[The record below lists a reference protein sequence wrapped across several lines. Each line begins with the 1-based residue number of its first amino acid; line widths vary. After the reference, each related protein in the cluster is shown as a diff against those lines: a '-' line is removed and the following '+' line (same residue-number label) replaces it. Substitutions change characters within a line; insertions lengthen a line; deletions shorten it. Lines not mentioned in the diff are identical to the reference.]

1 MDRTASSRKP
11 GPLAFRADNNMPM
24 RTSLR
29 EEFSAWL
36 RSSSAVALLIVM
48 VFFTLWELGV
58 GGRPAPG
65 VQQPRPRRVIA
76 VLFAYPSEF
85 LSASALTLGEAAAG
99 LIFGV
104 LAGALIAALLTL
116 RPGLEGGVM
125 TLAILVKSTPMV
137 AIAPL
142 LTIWMGFGVLPKVV
156 ITALLTF
163 FPVLVNVLSGL
174 QRADPALVDLFRSL
188 TASRWEI
195 FLHLRAPSALP
206 YLFAA
211 LKISAPLALVGAVV
225 AEWTGASGGL
235 GRTMWLAYSNLN
247 LPHLFA
253 AIFILA
259 GAGMAVYGLFAWV
272 ERRAV
277 FWMDPQRN

>member
-1 MDRTASSRKP
+1 M
-11 GPLAFRADNNMPM
+11 
-24 RTSLR
+24 
-29 EEFSAWL
+29 
-36 RSSSAVALLIVM
+36 RSSSAVALLIVA
-48 VFFTLWELGV
+48 VFFLLWELGV
-58 GGRPAPG
+58 RLRNTPVYLLPAPS
-65 VQQPRPRRVIA
+65 RVIGMLLA
-76 VLFAYPSEF
+76 HPGEF

-99 LIFGV
+99 LVLGV
-104 LAGALIAALLTL
+104 LAGALIAALLSL

-125 TLAILVKSTPMV
+125 TLAILIKSTPMV

-156 ITALLTF
+156 ITGLLTF

-174 QRADPALVDLFRSL
+174 QRADPALIDLFRSL
-188 TASRWEI
+188 NASRREI
-195 FLHLRAPSALP
+195 FLHLRLPSALP

-247 LPHLFA
+247 LPFLFA

-259 GAGMAVYGLFAWV
+259 AAGMFIYGLFAWI
-272 ERRAV
+272 ERRVV
-277 FWMDPQRN
+277 FWIDTAAG